1 MQGYGLTEI
10 SPLALVSHRESTN
23 YASIGWPAPSTEVK
37 ICKVGDDT
45 FTGLDTDETGELL
58 VRSASV
64 MKGYLNNQE
73 ATNETIVGDGWLRTG
88 DIARY
93 DADGFFYICDRLKEL
108 IKVKGFQVP
117 PAELEEILR
126 DHPNVS
132 DAAVIGIEHPK
143 YGEVPRAFVVAKKG
157 SEVTE
162 IELQEY
168 VAEKVSEYKRLIGG
182 VQFIEEIPKSS
193 TGKILR
199 RELKKY

>member
-1 MQGYGLTEI
+1 MTES
-10 SPLALVSHRESTN
+10 SPLSLISHRGSTN
-23 YASIGWPAPSTEVK
+23 YATIGWPAPSTDAK
-37 ICKVGDDT
+37 ISKIGDDT
-45 FTGLDTDETGELL
+45 FIGLDAYETGELL
-58 VRSASV
+58 IRSASV

-73 ATNETIVGDGWLRTG
+73 ATDQTIVCDGWLRTG
-88 DIARY
+88 DIASY
-93 DADGFFYICDRLKEL
+93 DADGFFYIHDRLKEL

-126 DHPNVS
+126 DHPKVS

-162 IELQEY
+162 RELQEY
-168 VAEKVSEYKRLIGG
+168 VALKVSEYKRIIGG
-182 VQFIEEIPKSS
+182 VQFIEAVPKSA

-199 RELKKY
+199 RELKKL